1 MSTALITGANR
12 GLGLEFCRQLQSR
25 GWTVHAC
32 ARDLA
37 DAPIVPGAVWHNL
50 DVSDFAA
57 IDSLARELDGNAID
71 LLVNN
76 AGVAPRQSSSL
87 TDLDYDMWRD
97 VMNINTLAPIKMIE
111 AFIGHI
117 ASSERKLIAS
127 MSSELGS
134 MTSTQ
139 GSGLGRSGP
148 WLPYRVSKAALNM
161 AHLAIG
167 DQLTEREIT
176 AVLLHPGWVATEL
189 GGTHAPM
196 SAAASVQA
204 LLAVLDGVT
213 AADHGKFLSYD
224 GRNIPW

>member
-12 GLGLEFCRQLQSR
+12 GLGLEFCRQLRNR

-37 DAPIVPGAVWHNL
+37 NAPIVPGAVWHKL

-57 IDSLARELDGNAID
+57 IDSLARELDGEAID

-76 AGVAPRQSSSL
+76 AGVAPRQSSDL
-87 TDLDYDMWRD
+87 TNLDYDMWRD
-97 VMNINTLAPIKMIE
+97 VVNINTLAPIKMIE

-117 ASSERKLIAS
+117 ASSKRKLIAS
-127 MSSELGS
+127 VSSELGS

-139 GSGLGRSGP
+139 DSGLGRSGP

-167 DQLTEREIT
+167 DQLKERAIT
-176 AVLLHPGWVATEL
+176 AVLLHPGWVATTL

-196 SAAASVQA
+196 SAAASVHA